1 MYVVSCGVLY
11 WFCGAPAAAAEAAAE
26 VSHDDNNKSKTAVQR
41 VVWDHLCTTPG
52 VSADVVHTAH
62 RNCDMITIG
71 P

>member
-11 WFCGAPAAAAEAAAE
+11 WFCGAPAAAAAAE

-41 VVWDHLCTTPG
+41 VVWDHLCTIPG
-52 VSADVVHTAH
+52 VSAADVVHTAH

>member
-11 WFCGAPAAAAEAAAE
+11 WFCGAPAAAAE

-41 VVWDHLCTTPG
+41 VVWDHLCTKYTPG
-52 VSADVVHTAH
+52 AAGAADVVHTAH